1 MIEPSYEEVR
11 YQLQQTREALK
22 SREQRL
28 RELGVDDWV
37 PLPAEEQ
44 PAVIKT
50 CGHIKEDGWSCD
62 SPAVTDRDLCHFHLG
77 SRGRRLK
84 MARARS
90 RGERWLL
97 QVPPL
102 ENLYSLQVGLMQ
114 VQDAMTN
121 GQLDRR
127 LGGVILYGLQQ
138 AADDLRL
145 ARKVWEDSDR
155 FDNVG
160 KVTWPGFEREHGLP
174 KGFDVNTPPDEA
186 FPQPAASP
194 AAMEAR
200 GEDLV
205 TEDDIE
211 LEDLAAQ
218 DPEAC
223 RRRAKQLSRKYRRR
237 LHHDEEKLARAC
249 RILEAARRNEE
260 AGRKAPDKVT
270 ADARPIDSAAGAG
283 AADPGASAIGEAAR
297 KSPQVEACKKGQP
310 VEGAS

>member
-138 AADDLRL
+138 RPATCA
-145 ARKVWEDSDR
+145 
-155 FDNVG
+155 
-160 KVTWPGFEREHGLP
+160 WPERSG
-174 KGFDVNTPPDEA
+174 
-186 FPQPAASP
+186 
-194 AAMEAR
+194 
-200 GEDLV
+200 
-205 TEDDIE
+205 
-211 LEDLAAQ
+211 
-218 DPEAC
+218 
-223 RRRAKQLSRKYRRR
+223 
-237 LHHDEEKLARAC
+237 
-249 RILEAARRNEE
+249 RIL
-260 AGRKAPDKVT
+260 T
-270 ADARPIDSAAGAG
+270 ASTTSA
-283 AADPGASAIGEAAR
+283 
-297 KSPQVEACKKGQP
+297 KSPGPALRGSTACP
-310 VEGAS
+310 RAST